1 MQQQPVVRTIAAIAL
16 GAIAGALSRYYIGL
30 SINNILGTTIPFS
43 TLIINITG
51 CFGMGLLVVLLATP
65 AISRHPDLKLLLLT
79 GFLGSY
85 TTFSSY
91 ELDSANLLAQ
101 EQIGPALFY
110 WIGSLCLGLLSL
122 SLGIL
127 LSERLLIKLGENDL
141 K

>member
-16 GAIAGALSRYYIGL
+16 GAIAGALSRYYLGL
-30 SINNILGTTIPFS
+30 SISNIWGQAMPFS
-43 TLIINITG
+43 TLIINVSG
-51 CFGMGLLVVLLATP
+51 CFGMGLLVIPLTAP

-91 ELDSANLLAQ
+91 ELDSASLLAQ
-101 EQIGPALFY
+101 QQLGPALFY
-110 WIGSLCLGLLSL
+110 WMGSILLGLLSL
-122 SLGIL
+122 QLGII
-127 LSERLLIKLGENDL
+127 LSEWLLIKLGQNHS